1 MKVAVVCPYDLDAPG
16 GVQDQVIGLVG
27 RLTAAG
33 HQAWAVAP
41 GTGGPAGTRHVGS
54 ITRVAANRSRAPIS
68 LSPRT
73 PARVRAA
80 VADADVVHIHEP
92 LMPMASLG
100 ALWSAIPP
108 RVGTFHAD
116 PGAVVRGVYRGAA
129 PVLRR
134 LAGRLAV
141 VTAVSETA
149 RSAIARFSDPRIIPN
164 AVDVA
169 GFRSSAGR
177 RDPWRVAF
185 IGRDEPR
192 KGLDILLDAWP
203 RVQAQHPGARLRVMG
218 ATRGRV
224 PEGVEFLG
232 RVSDGQKR
240 SELAAAAILAAPNLG
255 GESFGIVL
263 IEGMAAGCAVV
274 ASDLAAFRAV
284 AGGAGVLVEPGD
296 ADALAAGLSGL
307 LGDPEQQAAVAGA
320 GSRLVEQYDWPRV
333 VDAYLGAYHDAIG
346 TAE

>member
-1 MKVAVVCPYDLDAPG
+1 
-16 GVQDQVIGLVG
+16 
-27 RLTAAG
+27 
-33 HQAWAVAP
+33 VAP
-41 GTGGPAGTRHVGS
+41 GRGGPAGTRHVGRT
-54 ITRVAANRSRAPIS
+54 TRVAANRSQAPIS

-80 VADADVVHIHEP
+80 VGDADVVHIHEP
-92 LMPMASLG
+92 LMPMTSLG
-100 ALWSAIPP
+100 VLWSAVPP

-134 LAGRLAV
+134 LTGRLAV

-149 RSAIARFSDPRIIPN
+149 RSAITRFADPRIIPN

-169 GFRSSAGR
+169 GFRSAAGE
-177 RDPWRVAF
+177 RDPLRVVF

-192 KGLDILLDAWP
+192 KGLDVLLDAWP
-203 RVQAQHPGARLRVMG
+203 RVRADHPYARLRVVG
-218 ATRGRV
+218 AARERA

-232 RVSDGQKR
+232 RVSGDQKR
-240 SELAAAAILAAPNLG
+240 SELASAAVLAAPNLG

-274 ASDLAAFRAV
+274 ASDLEAFRAV
-284 AGGAGVLVEPGD
+284 AGGAAVFAEPGD
-296 ADALAAGLSGL
+296 PGALAIGLSKL
-307 LGDPEQQAAVAGA
+307 LGDPDRTLAAAEAGN
-320 GSRLVEQYDWPRV
+320 RLVERYDWSRV
-333 VDAYLGAYHDAIG
+333 VDAYLGAYRDAV
-346 TAE
+346 AAAQ